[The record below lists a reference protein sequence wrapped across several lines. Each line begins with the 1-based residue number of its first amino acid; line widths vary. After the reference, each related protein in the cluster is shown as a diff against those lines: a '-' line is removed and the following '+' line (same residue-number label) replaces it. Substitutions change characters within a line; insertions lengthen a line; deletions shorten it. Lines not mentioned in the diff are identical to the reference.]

1 MRAIFKQ
8 YSKSGGPLTERD
20 GPRPLAFILQAELHA
35 LARDVCLATES
46 FPMARVQSV
55 FSARRNDRAE
65 GGKHNKHGK
74 HGKVAMAAEPTADTL
89 EFHEFLEALVRLS
102 FSRANPRFGEAGHE
116 RDAPNPLPECLEQML
131 QKNLMP
137 TATRERLWT
146 WREAV
151 VHESTVQVVLWS
163 FKPQLT
169 RHYERLV
176 GGGPIDASDSP
187 GAAAAAAAAAAASPA
202 TTLVK
207 PGNGVSQLP
216 FEAFL
221 HDLTAR
227 KITREL
233 TVRPLSGVAGTRLPP
248 IRLGLSLLDAK
259 AAFFTA
265 LDFERHGPD
274 GDQGGLD
281 FDEFVVALALC
292 GAAKFDIDEM
302 SLPQRVGG
310 IFEQYLGDKDELAIL
325 TAAVVPPVQRFD
337 AARDAAPLAGQ
348 VCNLDSFSHA
358 LATYSLSTHCLRAVC
373 VLSTYCPLLPTTY

>member
-1 MRAIFKQ
+1 
-8 YSKSGGPLTERD
+8 
-20 GPRPLAFILQAELHA
+20 
-35 LARDVCLATES
+35 
-46 FPMARVQSV
+46 MARVQSV

-65 GGKHNKHGK
+65 GGEHNKHGKHGK
-74 HGKVAMAAEPTADTL
+74 HGKVAMAAEPAADTL

-151 VHESTVQVVLWS
+151 VHEPTVQVVLWS

-187 GAAAAAAAAAAASPA
+187 GAAPAAAAAAASPA

-265 LDFERHGPD
+265 LDFERHGQD

-348 VCNLDSFSHA
+348 SMEEYSHLLECWRLMDLSRVPGFPIWLSEVFHELQA
-358 LATYSLSTHCLRAVC
+358 RAWANAQSQRKACAEPAQSLLKARTEPAQSLLRGPSEAT
-373 VLSTYCPLLPTTY
+373 